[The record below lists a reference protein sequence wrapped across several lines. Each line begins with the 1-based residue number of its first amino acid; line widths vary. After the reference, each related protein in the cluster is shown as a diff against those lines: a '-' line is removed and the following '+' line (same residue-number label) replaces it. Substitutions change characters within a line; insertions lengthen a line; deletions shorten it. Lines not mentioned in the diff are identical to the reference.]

1 MFSLL
6 IAKISKSAILYV
18 RIAFLLST
26 FFTVQ
31 VGNAQNLSIPE
42 QWNKQNC
49 RLTAST
55 QIYSV
60 IVEEIANRLQVHPN
74 SVTLERMAWTDQKQL
89 SMGWEACWGTFYS
102 PRGAQLCSIAF
113 DQSKAIFRAGCNG
126 LGPNICAGSCDQI
139 KRLGLEK

>member
-6 IAKISKSAILYV
+6 FTKTSKGAISLICLA
-18 RIAFLLST
+18 LL
-26 FFTVQ
+26 FCAAQ
-31 VGNAQNLSIPE
+31 VAHAQNLSIPE

-49 RLTAST
+49 RLSPAT

-74 SVTLERMAWTDQKQL
+74 SVTLERLAWTDQRQL

-102 PRGAQLCSIAF
+102 PRGTQLCSIAF